1 MNILVTSAGI
11 RGYLIKYF
19 RKALKNK
26 GKIFAADFDR
36 YAPALYDA
44 DNYFILPNISEKN
57 YIDELLKICLINN
70 IKAIVSL
77 NDKELPILAKQKND
91 FSKRGIKLIVS
102 SPKVIDICFDKY
114 KTYNFLKENKFLFP
128 KTFISLE
135 ETSREI
141 NVGNLDFPLLIK
153 PRKGSASLG
162 IKKVFDIKELR
173 DSFNVYDN
181 LIIQEFL
188 QGDEYGIDVFC
199 NSNLLPVSIFAKRK
213 IKMRAGETDKA
224 ITIYDKKM
232 IEFIDSLIKKL
243 GLYGPGDID
252 LFKRGNE
259 YIIIEINPRFGGGYP
274 MSHAVGA
281 EFPEKIIKLVNS
293 EPLDP
298 DLIRYPNNVVMMK
311 QYEIVIKKFGSVY
324 NFGCYLLF

>member
-1 MNILVTSAGI
+1 MNILITSAGI

-19 RKALKNK
+19 KESLKGK
-26 GKIFAADFDR
+26 GKIFATDCSK

-44 DNYFILPNISEKN
+44 DNFFILPSIDNNN
-57 YIDELLKICLINN
+57 YKEELLKICLVNN
-70 IKAIVSL
+70 VKAVVSL
-77 NDKELPILAKQKND
+77 NDKELPILAELKND
-91 FSKRGIKLIVS
+91 FNERGIKLIVS
-102 SPKVIDICFDKY
+102 NPKVIDICFDKY
-114 KTYNFLKENKFLFP
+114 KTYIFLKEDKLPYP
-128 KTFISLE
+128 KTFISLDE
-135 ETSREI
+135 ALREI
-141 NVGNLDFPLLIK
+141 KAKTLEFPLLIK

-188 QGDEYGIDVFC
+188 QGDEYGVDVFS
-199 NSNLLPVSIFAKRK
+199 NSNLKPVSVFIKRK

-224 ITIYDKKM
+224 ITVCDNKM
-232 IEFIDSLIKKL
+232 IEFINNLVKKL

-259 YIIIEINPRFGGGYP
+259 YIVMEINPRFGGGYP

-281 EFPEKIIKLVNS
+281 EFPEKIIKLVNG
-293 EPLDP
+293 EPLEP

-311 QYEIVIKKFGSVY
+311 QYEIVIKKF
-324 NFGCYLLF
+324 